1 MFTVTPIGSCR
12 ITTPLRM
19 GQATH
24 GVRLNLTRSYGY
36 CHSPAEAVQMARFLR
51 GEAEI
56 PADLWPLVCRSHD
69 REALGAQP
77 PEMSDLY
84 VVEIASAKELTVD
97 GVSIQLNYLRSAFP
111 EFLSD
116 TTRAAAFWDL
126 ADAGDEA
133 ATAAFLDS
141 AWSATA
147 EQRAQSRLLAR
158 IRRSLVTR
166 DSLRA
171 DLQTLAA
178 LLPDLLVVTHVN
190 AVKPDGLPIRS
201 RAGLIEMVAEE
212 CAALALPCCNPT
224 ELMVEFGQPR
234 AIEDDST
241 SLAHFTEA
249 FARALMAEWMRTAIA
264 PRTDALTDTRPEPF
278 VAQVEAAIARGDL
291 NGACT
296 RLARVSDR
304 FPAALAALDALRAD
318 RALAQAD
325 LGDPGADPVAW
336 MRRAAALGCF
346 DRAADLLDRNDDLPC
361 DLLTDLALAAHE
373 AGAVPQTA
381 RLACAALR
389 QTPQA
394 RRPVAVLAALVQ
406 DHALSLADRL
416 DPALIAR
423 VQEALTPEGIA
434 RALRR
439 PAPCLPTL
447 IAADLPGATMA
458 RIAGRAGVAAAP
470 AVAHWRKAQGPGRIR
485 DAALNAVIEAWLAEA
500 LALDTAGERAEALAR
515 LAQTDPRNAALRR
528 ALREART
535 DLVTRIRGLGKAG
548 DLPALEA
555 LGAEVTALP
564 DARAEFDLWR
574 ARLLLA
580 QDRAAEAAEAGLAA
594 TRAMPDRLTLWV
606 LVMRAARRARDE
618 ALALQAAGRVLSLA
632 DDNPRLA
639 AEAHRLRDALPACA

>member
-69 REALGAQP
+69 RETLGAQP

-84 VVEIASAKELTVD
+84 LVEIASAKELTVD

-116 TTRAAAFWDL
+116 STRAAAFWDL
-126 ADAGDEA
+126 ADAGDEP

-147 EQRAQSRLLAR
+147 EQRAQSKLLAR

-171 DLQTLAA
+171 DLQTLAS

-201 RAGLIEMVAEE
+201 RAGLIDMVAEE
-212 CAALALPCCNPT
+212 CAALGLPCCNPT

-249 FARALMAEWMRTAIA
+249 FARALMAEWMRTTIA
-264 PRTDALTDTRPEPF
+264 PRTEALTATRPEPF
-278 VAQVEAAIARGDL
+278 VAQVEAAIERGDL
-291 NGACT
+291 NDACT

-304 FPAALAALDALRAD
+304 FPAARAALDALRAD
-318 RALAQAD
+318 RALAQSD
-325 LGDPGADPVAW
+325 LGDAGADPVAW

-346 DRAADLLDRNDDLPC
+346 DGAAALLDRRDDLPC

-373 AGAVPQTA
+373 AGALPQAA

-394 RRPVAVLAALVQ
+394 RRPATVLAGLVQ
-406 DHALSLADRL
+406 DHALSLAGRL

-423 VQEALTPEGIA
+423 VQEALMPEGIA

-447 IAADLPGATMA
+447 IAADLPGATLA
-458 RIAGRAGVAAAP
+458 RIAGQAGVAAAP

-500 LALDTAGERAEALAR
+500 LALDTARDRAQALAR
-515 LAQTDPRNAALRR
+515 LAQTDPRNAALRH

-564 DARAEFDLWR
+564 DTRAEFDLWR

-580 QDRAAEAAEAGLAA
+580 RGRTAEAAEAGLAA

-639 AEAHRLRDALPACA
+639 AEALRLRDALPACA